1 MSDTVI
7 AVIAIILALGFDFVN
22 GFHDTANAVAT
33 VIYTKA
39 LKPGVAIVMAG
50 VLNFLGCVMV
60 GTAVAMVITKIVPV
74 EKVSLP
80 LIVSVLLA
88 SVFWNLLTWWRG
100 LPVSSSHCL
109 IGALTGAGAAANGL
123 EGISLKE
130 LQHVGLGL
138 LISPIIGFGAGAF
151 LTWLSLVLSGEKE
164 RETEN
169 TSNSEQAHNKIMR
182 WLHILSS
189 ASVSFSHGSNDGQ
202 KTMGI
207 ITLILATH
215 FANFNYTTKEVP
227 VWVMVSAALAIALG
241 TMIGGWKVIRTVGT
255 KISRERLTHSQ
266 GFGASM
272 STALIILLASSVFSA
287 PISTTHT
294 LSSAVAGGTIPVYGA
309 KKLNANTMRLIV
321 LAWVLTLPV
330 AATFAAITYVVLRFL
345 WHA

>member
-1 MSDTVI
+1 MNADTVI
-7 AVIAIILALGFDFVN
+7 AVLAVVLALGFDFVN

-50 VLNFLGCVMV
+50 ILNFLGCVMV
-60 GTAVAMVITKIVPV
+60 GTAVAMVITKIIPADH
-74 EKVSLP
+74 VSLP

-88 SVFWNLLTWWRG
+88 SVFWNLLTWWKG

-109 IGALTGAGAAANGL
+109 IGALTGAGVAAHGVH
-123 EGISLKE
+123 GITWGE
-130 LQHVGLGL
+130 LQHVGMGL
-138 LISPIIGFGAGAF
+138 LISPLVGFGSGALF
-151 LTWLSLVLSGEKE
+151 TWAALIMSGEKE
-164 RETEN
+164 QEGGSSDQRH
-169 TSNSEQAHNKIMR
+169 SKIMR
-182 WLHILSS
+182 WLHVLSS

-215 FANFNYTTKEVP
+215 FSQFGFTANNVP
-227 VWVMVSAALAIALG
+227 LWVMISAALAIALG

-272 STALIILLASSVFSA
+272 STALIILVASHVGA

-309 KKLNANTMRLIV
+309 KKLNATTMRLIV

-330 AATFAAITYVVLRFL
+330 AATFAAVTYVILRFV